1 MNWCPIPSHLSLLLR
16 ATDLSVGTDDSFGSL
31 TARITTKFTS
41 YSQGYLCLNR
51 LMSARQCIQKIQGPL
66 VRNTH
71 NDIETQASIDFRK
84 LDRMDA
90 DLNQDEP
97 ETINNQQT
105 RNVSMHLSDME
116 TN

>member
-1 MNWCPIPSHLSLLLR
+1 MHTENSRPIG
-16 ATDLSVGTDDSFGSL
+16 A
-31 TARITTKFTS
+31 
-41 YSQGYLCLNR
+41 
-51 LMSARQCIQKIQGPL
+51 
-66 VRNTH
+66 NTH
-71 NDIETQASIDFRK
+71 NDIETQTSIDFRK